1 MPQLVRMPSW
11 AVLPEGDRRRFVA
24 ELHEHYQAARRP
36 QLRTIADLIA
46 SHDGFSGS
54 ASRETI
60 RRMLNGSTVPARWGN
75 AEAVFLALCELA
87 GRDPDSAKFQDS
99 WSYGDTTWAEEFL
112 LRWNAALDE
121 PEPDPPAPHDPDEAP
136 F

>member
-1 MPQLVRMPSW
+1 MPQLVRMPSS
-11 AVLPEGDRRRFVA
+11 AVLPDGDRRRFVA

-36 QLRTIADLIA
+36 QLRTIADHIA
-46 SHDGFSGS
+46 DHDGFDGS

-75 AEAVFLALCELA
+75 AEAVFLALCNLA
-87 GRDPDSAKFQDS
+87 GRDPNGMRFDGD
-99 WSYGDTTWAEEFL
+99 WNDDTTYAEEYL
-112 LRWNAALDE
+112 RRWNAALDE
-121 PEPDPPAPHDPDEAP
+121 PEPDPPAAYDPDESP